1 MLHKGFPHLPAPP
14 LLSSLR
20 WRCVG
25 AVVASPSVHCL
36 DTSVGQ
42 IVRHG
47 GPPSGTAFVDSSL
60 YRMLHYSPVS
70 GFSWFILRQG
80 GVAEAQRLMGLRKEA
95 SDDCLYITDKTYVS
109 SCNEWY
115 FSTRRRNEWCFY
127 SFQKRRCNDGVD
139 LNDNEAITT
148 A

>member
-1 MLHKGFPHLPAPP
+1 MAFRHKTKGF
-14 LLSSLR
+14 LSSLR

-42 IVRHG
+42 IVRQG

-70 GFSWFILRQG
+70 GSSSDRVVL
-80 GVAEAQRLMGLRKEA
+80 QRRK
-95 SDDCLYITDKTYVS
+95 
-109 SCNEWY
+109 
-115 FSTRRRNEWCFY
+115 
-127 SFQKRRCNDGVD
+127 G
-139 LNDNEAITT
+139 
-148 A
+148 